1 MYDLELDPMTLINK
15 LDLDTMEMYLSTTN
29 KVSRSNLSKVT
40 AGTADRQTDM
50 TKYIAALHY
59 YDNRK

>member
-29 KVSRSNLSKVT
+29 KVSRSNLSKVR

-50 TKYIAALHY
+50 TKYIAALH
-59 YDNRK
+59 